1 MQIFH
6 VIKEDGQG
14 AQIEIEGTVAVRE
27 LFPGGVEV
35 TGLRSDVNQ
44 LEQSWK
50 LVGIQTDTQNA
61 LTHNRENVS
70 PNTLIHLVDTSPIH
84 RVATDMDPTA

>member
-1 MQIFH
+1 MQIFY

-44 LEQSWK
+44 LSQRWK
-50 LVGIQTDTQNA
+50 LVGIQTDTEGA
-61 LTHNRENVS
+61 LIHNRSNV
-70 PNTLIHLVDTSPIH
+70 PPDTLITITDTSPIH
-84 RVATDMDPTA
+84 RVAR